1 MSSRCYPLTR
11 TFRSAVQSVRGCL
24 LPWIIFLSLL
34 PGGATAAEYRL
45 GPQDKIRIKVAEW
58 RAGKSEYFDWA
69 ILMGDYT
76 VNASG
81 SLALPLLGNL
91 TVNGLTVDE
100 LARLVSETLQ
110 TRAGLPNRPEAAVE
124 IIQYRPIYVVGG
136 VQQPGEYA
144 YRPALTVL
152 QAIGLSGGLYRQTES
167 GLIRLER
174 DRISAIGT
182 YESARL
188 EMRRLLVRRERLA
201 TELASGAQIP
211 IPDDLRDDPD
221 APRLIADEI
230 AVMKT
235 RSDALRSQLAAN
247 AEIKELYSKEILNLE
262 QKVAAQERQIA
273 IARREL
279 QTVGG
284 LVEKGLAVNSREFAL
299 ERTVADLESKM
310 LDYTTAILRARQEV
324 SKADR
329 DAADLQAERRA
340 RIEAERQ
347 ETEAALD
354 QLKSRLSTSQSLIN
368 EATTVAPRL
377 LMERMET
384 TRQVSFW
391 IVRRRENDTVRIS
404 ADADTAVE
412 PGDVIQVEQ
421 GSTTNAR
428 AGLPDRN
435 AVSMDDNMP
444 SRSKAN

>member
-1 MSSRCYPLTR
+1 MSSHGYPLIR
-11 TFRSAVQSVRGCL
+11 TIRSAVQSVKGSFIL
-24 LPWIIFLSLL
+24 WIIFLLIL
-34 PGGATAAEYRL
+34 PGEAAAAEYRL

-58 RAGKSEYFDWA
+58 RAGKSEYFDWG
-69 ILMGDYT
+69 ILMGEYT

-81 SLALPLLGNL
+81 SVALPLLGNL
-91 TVNGLTVDE
+91 SAKGLTVDE
-100 LARLVSETLQ
+100 LAKLVAETLQ
-110 TRAGLPNRPEAAVE
+110 MRAGIPNRPDAAVE
-124 IIQYRPIYVVGG
+124 IVQYRPIYVVGS

-174 DRISAIGT
+174 DRVTAIGS

-201 TELASGAQIP
+201 TELASGSQIP

-221 APRLIADEI
+221 ASRLIADEV
-230 AVMKT
+230 AVMNT

-247 AEIKELYSKEILNLE
+247 AELKDLFSKEIVNLE

-299 ERTVADLESKM
+299 ERTLADLESKM

-329 DAADLQAERRA
+329 DATDLQAERKA
-340 RIEAERQ
+340 KIESERQ
-347 ETEAALD
+347 ETEAAID

-368 EATTVAPRL
+368 EATSVAPRL
-377 LMERMET
+377 LMERMEA
-384 TRQVSFW
+384 TRQITFW
-391 IVRRRENDTVRIS
+391 IVRRGDSSTVRIS
-404 ADADTAVE
+404 ADADTTVE

-421 GSTTNAR
+421 SSTTDAR
-428 AGLPDRN
+428 ADWPDRN
-435 AVSMDDNMP
+435 AVSMDSNMQ